1 MITDQL
7 GLIFSAFFR
16 PISQGTQENRTIN
29 DITGNPFEARTYGDT
44 ALNRQLTDPTA
55 GASRNVK
62 AQIGDSN
69 APPTRADFKI
79 GSPFLVAPESGQVSG
94 ATGIYTSGIANV
106 KSSFGIAPTGGTGT
120 IKEVIHIVRFNLG
133 GGLFDVCLARNLVPD
148 SSFILGQS
156 IAIEWEYQF

>member
-16 PISQGTQENRTIN
+16 PISGGQENRTIN
-29 DITGNPFEARTYGDT
+29 DITGAPFEARTYGDT

-69 APPTRADFKI
+69 VAPTRADFKI
-79 GSPFLVAPESGQVSG
+79 GNAFLNAPESGLIGG
-94 ATGIYTSGIANV
+94 AVGIYTSGIANV
-106 KSSFGIAPTGGTGT
+106 KSSFGIAPTGGAGV
-120 IKEVIHIVRFNLG
+120 IKEVIHVVNFNLG
-133 GGLFDVCLARNLVPD
+133 GGLKNVTLARNLVPD